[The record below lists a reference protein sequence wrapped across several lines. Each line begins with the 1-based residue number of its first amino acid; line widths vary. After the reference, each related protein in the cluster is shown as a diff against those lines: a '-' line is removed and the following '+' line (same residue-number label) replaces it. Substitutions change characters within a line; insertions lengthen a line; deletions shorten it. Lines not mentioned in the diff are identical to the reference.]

1 MAQKSN
7 LNVSPYFDDFDS
19 NNNFYK
25 VLFNPGFPVQAR
37 ELTTSQSILQNQIED
52 FGSHIFKNGSVVI
65 PGNLVFDNR
74 YHSVKLNSS
83 NFGIDIS
90 IYINNYVGKTITGKI
105 SNVSA
110 TIEKVA
116 LPTTDP
122 VDDITIYVK
131 YVGGNDNF
139 ETSTFVDGEALICD
153 ENVTYGNTTIEA
165 NTDFAGIISENA
177 TSIGSAASIGDGVFF
192 IRGYFVNVSQQT
204 ILLDYY
210 TNKPSYRVG
219 LKVTESFVGA
229 KDDDSLYDNAKG
241 FTNFA
246 APGADRLKI
255 TLTLTK
261 KLLTD
266 LDDTDFVE
274 LLRVDK
280 GKLKKIQSKTQ
291 YNLLKD
297 FIAERTYDESGN
309 YTTKQFIPSLHNSLN
324 DNLGSNGIYFE
335 DQTTDQGNT
344 PSENLASIKLSPGR
358 AYVKG
363 YQVDKPYTSI
373 VDVEKPRDTEKI
385 KSITVPFKSP
395 NTLSVLNVQGVPKQG
410 ETIDLFST
418 INSHAAAEN
427 IGIARV
433 YGFNLKNEY
442 KDASSEWDLHLY
454 DIQVR
459 TDLLLNRTVSTT
471 DIPLT
476 SFVVGKNSGAVGF
489 AAVAGAP
496 NGLLKLTQTN
506 GKFQAGETLQ
516 INGLDFPVGVGTVTT
531 FGINDIKGVKQSGAS
546 GFADIGGGNNFKAS
560 TVLRKAPLPNGTIDM
575 SISSSGIATALNAS
589 GGFLGLKHD
598 DIIIY
603 NNDQYTEEV
612 YNAVDTVG
620 SGSTQVTLRAISGVG
635 DGVVDTFT
643 GLLPHGDF
651 AGSVRA
657 FLGVP
662 EIRTNDTGLFAPLPD
677 SNISSVDLD
686 ASNLLISRQITGESI
701 SNQAGGNLLVFDTS
715 QLTGLTNVAFTTFD
729 EDRYSVHLPSGISS
743 SITNDNFKFSAAN
756 EVTIT
761 LKDIVPAGSA
771 TSNVT
776 VNTTVQKNKIDSKI
790 KVYNRSTKLEV
801 TKSKYPASGSTALG
815 GGTSELRDGLTFN
828 KFFGLRVQDEKI
840 SLNQPD
846 AVKLIA
852 VYESVDGATP
862 TLDKLKFS
870 ASIAV
875 SNSCIVGENVIGSES
890 GAVARVIST
899 NAGGDPNSI
908 EVVYLNDSIL
918 TTTEEVTFDESKIEA
933 FIETITLG
941 VKKDLTSSYKLDKG
955 QNKEFYDYSS
965 IVRNQDVAEPTRPL
979 LIIFDHYTVPSGDDG
994 DIFTVLSYDDERYAT
1009 DIPDIDGRF
1018 RASDTIDFR
1027 PRVANFTVDTKS
1039 PFDFTSRTFTG
1050 ASNIFLKV
1058 NEGSVLDY
1066 EYYLPRI
1073 DKLYL
1078 NTKEEFIV
1086 QKGVSARYPKPPQKS
1101 EGLLEI
1107 AQISYPAYLYNPQD
1121 AIFKLIDNRRYT
1133 MRDIG
1138 RIDNRVKNLET
1149 TTSLT
1154 LLELDTKTLQIQDA
1168 EGRNRFKSGFFV
1180 DDFST
1185 TNFMT
1190 RQFTSAEINP
1200 NTNELVPIR
1209 SRNAI
1214 KLDLAPADLNN
1225 KSGNF
1230 PLIDSNLQKTG
1241 RAVTLKY
1248 DEVSWLEQTFATTVE
1263 NVNPFHVVVYTG
1275 NLVLDPSNDV
1285 WTRTVQLEDRNITT
1299 TRNNEVNLN
1308 NNIDLSEFN
1317 FAQIGNVRNRTNRR
1331 RGSGTDNTTTRIR
1344 TGNTT
1349 NVNVNDTTRST
1360 FTTTDV
1366 SIRNIL
1372 ISSERD
1378 SFMRSRN
1385 TEFVASNLKPKT
1397 RYYHFLD
1404 NKRGVDIVP
1413 KLLEI
1418 KNSSGVD
1425 GSDGVFRIGETV
1437 VGSIGNNTRLRFRL
1451 AQPNHKRGKFD
1462 TPITT
1467 YSSNPYKSTPAG
1479 GTAEELAVLYS
1490 QTSPVLN
1497 VDTETL
1503 AEEAEGTY
1511 FGYVT
1516 KDMKLVGQES
1526 GAVAYVKD
1534 VKLISDSIGD
1544 VLGTFF
1550 LRDPNS
1556 TPPGPSVKVETG
1568 TKTFRLSSDQN
1579 NDPGLPGSSDVSFA
1593 EINYV
1598 SNGTVERWQ
1607 NEVTTTNNVNTVNLT
1622 TDIGFNV
1629 ETINIDNV
1637 TTDFF
1642 DPLAQTFVVGGNIEA
1657 PSDIDTNDDIDGA
1670 FLTAIEVFFAK
1681 CDQKSSPIT
1690 FQIRTTE
1697 LGIPTRTVLGTSV
1710 VLFPDSVVGTD
1721 DAGNDILLKNNTSSD
1736 ASVGTKVTF
1745 PEPIFLPPGTEY
1757 ALVLI
1762 SDKSMD
1768 YEVWTAIM
1776 NEPTVNTQNLPT
1788 AEQTT
1793 YSTQYAMG
1801 ALFKSQNGSIW
1812 TENQYQDMK
1821 FKLYKA
1827 NFTSN
1832 SGTAVFYN
1840 PDIITPDNTTPDENS
1855 VEVPRLLN
1863 NPIITLPKTGRVGI
1877 QTFNATDTSTNIAT
1891 KLVVGRKIHA
1901 HNKFDNTA
1909 VISGLGGNVSQLGVS
1924 TGGQNYVATTVDGS
1938 GNYTAVDTYNITG
1951 KGSGLKVKIKTV
1963 GENGQIQSV
1972 ELDPPNKAV
1981 AQVGVAFSGT
1991 GYQVGDIV
1999 GIVTSSAPSGTG
2011 VGAQFVV
2018 NDINGTTT
2026 LFLTDMQG
2034 QDSAWTSSIDQALN
2048 YRDSSVT
2055 SGTVGL
2061 GTYLVTSYTAD
2072 GGVNNGQTLTIQ
2084 DFEHGEYSSLN
2095 KTTLKGITPDTP
2107 ITSLVGS
2114 ISATD
2119 TSLEVG
2125 AAHTSKFAFFE
2136 GSPIGALNPGYI
2148 KLGDEIISYTQVGSN
2163 ILNNLTRGI
2172 DNTIAQPHGQVNA
2185 VELQKYEISG
2195 VSLRRI
2201 SGVERNVNSDGI
2213 DIDSY
2218 NISFDNSATGS
2229 KGIDRS
2235 TDRVL
2240 GTGQPTDIG
2249 PIPALS
2255 FSEERF
2261 VGGDNVHS
2269 STNIMFG
2276 AAVPTFS
2283 LLNPGSDTT
2292 TNASIRTVSGTSVG
2306 GSEVPFVDQGF
2317 EPVEINQYNEFSTPR
2332 LVASKLNENA
2342 HLTSLPRSKSLT
2354 VNLTLNKNA
2363 SSTLS
2368 PVIRTDTSFIELINH
2383 RLNNP
2388 VGAEDYSTDE
2398 RVENIANDPHSS
2410 TYMSTLVQMVK
2421 PATSLKVLISAYRDE
2436 SADFRVMYAL
2446 QKPDDGGDIKFELFP
2461 GYKNLIDTTEDGF
2474 GNLVIDPSKNDGRP
2488 DVFVP
2493 ASLDNEFLEYQFTAE
2508 NLPEFTGYIIKIVMS
2523 GTNQARPPRFKD
2535 LRTIAVR

>member
-19 NNNFYK
+19 SNNFYK

-74 YHSVKLNSS
+74 YHAVKLNST

-90 IYINNYVGKTITGKI
+90 LYINNFVGKTITGKI

-110 TIEKVA
+110 TVEKVA

-139 ETSTFVDGEALICD
+139 ETSSFLDGEALICD
-153 ENVTYGNTTIEA
+153 ENVTYGNTTIQA
-165 NTDFAGIISENA
+165 NTDFAGIINENA

-204 ILLDYY
+204 ILHDYY
-210 TNKPSYRVG
+210 TNTPSYRVG
-219 LKVTESFVGA
+219 LKITESFVGA

-266 LDDTDFVE
+266 LDDIDFVE
-274 LLRVDK
+274 LLRVDQ

-291 YNLLKD
+291 YNILKD
-297 FIAERTYDESGN
+297 YIAERTYDESGN
-309 YTTKQFIPSLHNSLN
+309 YTTKQFVPSLHNSLN

-335 DQTTDQGNT
+335 DQKTDEGNT
-344 PSENLASIKLSPGR
+344 PSDDLAVIKLSPGR
-358 AYVKG
+358 AYVRG
-363 YQVDKPYTSI
+363 YQVDKPFTSI

-385 KSITVPFKSP
+385 KSVTVPFKSP
-395 NTLSVLNVQGVPKQG
+395 NTLSVLNVHGVPKQG
-410 ETIDLFST
+410 ETIDLYST
-418 INSHAAAEN
+418 IQNQPFDDE

-459 TDLLLNRTVSTT
+459 TDLLLNRTVSTS

-496 NGLLKLTQTN
+496 NGLLKLTQTS

-531 FGINDIKGVKQSGAS
+531 FGINDIKSVRQGGAT
-546 GFADIGGGNNFKAS
+546 NFVNLNPTAGDPLNFRAS
-560 TVLRKAPLPNGTIDM
+560 TVLRKAPLPNGTVDM

-620 SGSTQVTLRAISGVG
+620 SGSTQVTLRAIAGVG
-635 DGVVDTFT
+635 AGVTDTFT

-651 AGSVRA
+651 TGSVRA
-657 FLGVP
+657 FLGIP
-662 EIRTNDTGLFAPLPD
+662 EIRTSETGLFAPLPD

-686 ASNLLISRQITGESI
+686 ASNLLISRQITGETI

-715 QLTGLTNVAFTTFD
+715 NLSGLTNVSFATFD
-729 EDRYSVHLPSGISS
+729 EERYSVHLPTGISTQIS
-743 SITNDNFKFSAAN
+743 DSNFRFSGAN
-756 EVTIT
+756 EITIA
-761 LKDIVPAGSA
+761 LRDIIPVASA
-771 TSNVT
+771 TNNVV
-776 VNTTVQKNKIDSKI
+776 VNTTVQKNKVDSKI
-790 KVYNRSTKLEV
+790 KTYNRSTKLNV

-815 GGTSELRDGLTFN
+815 GGASELRDGLTFN

-840 SLNQPD
+840 SLNHPD
-846 AVKLIA
+846 VVKIIA
-852 VYESVDGATP
+852 IYESVDGATP

-870 ASIAV
+870 ASISV
-875 SNSCIVGENVIGSES
+875 SDNCIVGENVIGSES

-918 TTTEEVTFDESKIEA
+918 TTREEVTFDESKIET

-941 VKKDLTSSYKLDKG
+941 VKKDLTNSYKLDKG

-979 LIIFDHYTVPSGDDG
+979 LVIFDHYTIPSNDTG

-1009 DIPDIDGRF
+1009 DIPEIDDRF

-1027 PRVANFTVDTKS
+1027 PRVAEFTVDTKS
-1039 PFDFTSRTFTG
+1039 PFDFTSRTFDSS
-1050 ASNIFLKV
+1050 SNIFLKP

-1086 QKGVSARYPKPPQKS
+1086 RKGVSARYPKPPQKS
-1101 EGLLEI
+1101 EDLLEI

-1138 RIDNRVKNLET
+1138 GIDNRVKNLET

-1154 LLELDTKTLQIQDA
+1154 LLELDTKTLQIQDS

-1200 NTNELVPIR
+1200 NTNELVPVR

-1241 RAVTLKY
+1241 RAITLKY
-1248 DEVSWLEQTFATTVE
+1248 DEVGWLEQIFATTVE

-1275 NLVLDPSNDV
+1275 NLVLDPTNDV
-1285 WTRTVQLEDRNITT
+1285 WTRTVQLEDRNIST
-1299 TRNNEVNLN
+1299 TRNNEINLN

-1317 FAQIGNVRNRTNRR
+1317 FADINRR
-1331 RGSGTDNTTTRIR
+1331 NINRRVANGRMRGATVTETRQSFGERRNENI
-1344 TGNTT
+1344 NQ
-1349 NVNVNDTTRST
+1349 TTRST

-1366 SIRNIL
+1366 SIRNVL
-1372 ISSERD
+1372 ISSDTD

-1397 RYYHFLD
+1397 QYYHFLD
-1404 NKRGVDIVP
+1404 NKRGVDLVP

-1425 GSDGVFRIGETV
+1425 GSDGVFTIGETV
-1437 VGSIGNNTRLRFRL
+1437 VGSIGNRTRLRFRL

-1462 TPITT
+1462 SPRTT

-1479 GTAEELAVLYS
+1479 GTAEALPVLYS

-1497 VDTETL
+1497 VDTEAM

-1534 VKLISDSIGD
+1534 VRLISDRIGD

-1556 TPPGPSVKVETG
+1556 APPGPSVKVETG
-1568 TKTFRLSSDQN
+1568 TKTFRLSSDPN

-1607 NEVTTTNNVNTVNLT
+1607 NEVTTTNNVNNINLSTNIGFQVQTVNVDTIT
-1622 TDIGFNV
+1622 TQFY
-1629 ETINIDNV
+1629 
-1637 TTDFF
+1637 

-1670 FLTAIEVFFAK
+1670 FLTAVEVFFGK
-1681 CDQKSSPIT
+1681 CDQKTAPIT
-1690 FQIRTTE
+1690 FQMRTTE
-1697 LGIPTRTVLGTSV
+1697 LGIPTRRIIGTPV

-1721 DAGNDILLKNNTSSD
+1721 DEGNDILLKDNTSSD

-1745 PEPIFLPPGTEY
+1745 PEPIWLPPGLEY
-1757 ALVLI
+1757 ALVLV

-1776 NEPTVNTQNLPT
+1776 NEPTVNTQNLPN

-1801 ALFKSQNGSIW
+1801 ALFKSQNGSLW

-1840 PDIITPDNTTPDENS
+1840 PDIITPDNSTPDENS
-1855 VEVPRLLN
+1855 VEVPRLLKD
-1863 NPIITLPKTGRVGI
+1863 PIITLPKTGRVGI
-1877 QTFNATDTSTNIAT
+1877 QTFNATDTTSNIAAR
-1891 KLVVGRKIHA
+1891 LVVGRKIHA

-1924 TGGQNYVATTVDGS
+1924 TGGQNYIESPEDGDED
-1938 GNYTAVDTYNITG
+1938 YTAVDTYNITG
-1951 KGSGLKVKIKTV
+1951 SGSGLKVRIKSV
-1963 GENGQIQSV
+1963 GTNGQIQEV
-1972 ELDPPNKAV
+1972 LFDPPDKDPA
-1981 AQVGVAFSGT
+1981 AVGVAFSGS

-1999 GIVTSSAPSGTG
+1999 GIVTSAAPGGTG
-2011 VGAQFVV
+2011 SGAQLVI

-2026 LFLTDMQG
+2026 LFLTDIQG
-2034 QDSAWTSSIDQALN
+2034 QDSAWTSSVDQALN
-2048 YRDSSVT
+2048 YRDSTVT

-2061 GTYLVTSYTAD
+2061 GTYVVTSYAAD
-2072 GGVNNGQTLTIQ
+2072 GGENNGQTLTIQ
-2084 DFEHGEYSSLN
+2084 DFEHGEYSDKN
-2095 KTTLKGITPDTP
+2095 KTTLKGIVPDTP

-2119 TSLEVG
+2119 TQLEVG

-2136 GSPIGALNPGYI
+2136 GVPVGASNLGYI
-2148 KLGDEIISYTQVGSN
+2148 KLGDEIISYNGVGSN
-2163 ILNNLTRGI
+2163 TINNLVRGI
-2172 DNTIAQPHGQVNA
+2172 DNTVAQPHGQVNA

-2201 SGVERNVNSDGI
+2201 NGIERNVNAAGI
-2213 DIDSY
+2213 GIDSY
-2218 NISFDNSATGS
+2218 NITFDNSANGV
-2229 KGIDRS
+2229 DRS
-2235 TDRVL
+2235 ADSSLAV
-2240 GTGQPTDIG
+2240 G
-2249 PIPALS
+2249 PAPELS

-2276 AAVPTFS
+2276 AAVPTFN
-2283 LLNPGSDTT
+2283 LLNPGSDTST
-2292 TNASIRTVSGTSVG
+2292 TASIRTVSGTSVG
-2306 GSEVPFVDQGF
+2306 GSEVPFIDQGF
-2317 EPVEINQYNEFSTPR
+2317 EPVEINEYNEFSTPR

-2342 HLTSLPRSKSLT
+2342 YLTSLPRSKSLT
-2354 VNLTLNKNA
+2354 MNVTLNKTA
-2363 SSTLS
+2363 SSALS
-2368 PVIRTDTSFIELINH
+2368 PIIRTDTAFVELINH

-2398 RVENIANDPHSS
+2398 RVGSIANDPHSS
-2410 TYMSTLVQMVK
+2410 TYMSTVVDLIK

-2446 QKPDDGGDIKFELFP
+2446 QKPDDGGEVKFELFP

>member
-65 PGNLVFDNR
+65 PGNLVYDNR
-74 YHSVKLNSS
+74 YHSVKLNST

-90 IYINNYVGKTITGKI
+90 LYINNFVGKTITGKL

-110 TIEKVA
+110 TVEKVA

-131 YVGGNDNF
+131 YIGGNDNF
-139 ETSTFVDGEALICD
+139 ETSAFTDGEALICD
-153 ENVTYGNTTIEA
+153 ENVTYGNTTIQA
-165 NTDFAGIISENA
+165 NTDFAGLISEDA
-177 TSIGSAASIGDGVFF
+177 TSIGSAASIGKGVYF

-210 TNKPSYRVG
+210 TNTPSYRVG

-261 KLLTD
+261 KLITD

-274 LLRVDK
+274 LLRVDQ

-297 FIAERTYDESGN
+297 YIAERTYDESGN

-335 DQTTDQGNT
+335 DQKTDQGNT
-344 PSENLASIKLSPGR
+344 PSDDLAVIKLSPGR
-358 AYVKG
+358 AYVRG
-363 YQVDKPYTSI
+363 YQVDKPFTSI

-385 KSITVPFKSP
+385 KNVTVPFKAP
-395 NTLSVLNVQGVPKQG
+395 NTLSVYSVHGVPKQG
-410 ETIDLFST
+410 ETIDLYST
-418 INSHAAAEN
+418 IQNQPFGDE

-433 YGFNLKNEY
+433 YGFNLKNAEY
-442 KDASSEWDLHLY
+442 KDGSTEWDLHLY

-459 TDLLLNRTVSTT
+459 TDLTLHRTVSSG

-476 SFVVGKNSGAVGF
+476 SFVVGKSSGAVGF
-489 AAVAGAP
+489 AAVPGAP
-496 NGLLKLTQTN
+496 SGILKLTQTN
-506 GKFQAGETLQ
+506 GKFQAGEALQ
-516 INGLDFPVGVGTVTT
+516 INGIDFPVGVGTVTT
-531 FGINDIKGVKQSGAS
+531 FGINDIKSVRQ
-546 GFADIGGGNNFKAS
+546 GGGVSGTVNLNSGGGDALNFQAR
-560 TVLRKAPLPNGTIDM
+560 TVLRKAPLPNGTVDM
-575 SISSSGIATALNAS
+575 SISSSGLTTALNVN
-589 GGFLGLKHD
+589 GGFLGLKRD

-603 NNDQYTEEV
+603 NNDQYNEEV

-620 SGSTQVTLRAISGVG
+620 SGSTQVTLRSISGVG
-635 DGVVDTFT
+635 LGVTNTFNPS
-643 GLLPHGDF
+643 LPHSDF
-651 AGSVRA
+651 AGSVKG
-657 FLGVP
+657 FLGIP
-662 EIRTNDTGLFAPLPD
+662 DIRTNETGLFAPLPD
-677 SNISSVDLD
+677 SNIASVDLD
-686 ASNLLISRQITGESI
+686 SSNLLISK
-701 SNQAGGNLLVFDTS
+701 
-715 QLTGLTNVAFTTFD
+715 QLTGEQTDTAGLLKFDTTQLSGLTDVGFSAFD
-729 EDRYSVHLPSGISS
+729 EDRYSVHFPSGISTAIS
-743 SITNDNFKFSAAN
+743 NSNFRFSAAN
-756 EVTIT
+756 EITIT
-761 LKDIVPAGSA
+761 MNNPQQVTSSPGIV
-771 TSNVT
+771 
-776 VNTTVQKNKIDSKI
+776 VNTTVQKSKVDSKI
-790 KVYNRSTKLEV
+790 KTYNRSTKLV
-801 TKSKYPASGSTALG
+801 VAKSKYPASGATALG
-815 GGTSELRDGLTFN
+815 GGTSELADGLVYN

-840 SLNQPD
+840 SLNRPD
-846 AVKLIA
+846 VAKLIA

-862 TLDKLKFS
+862 ILDKLTFS

-875 SNSCIVGENVIGSES
+875 SENCVVGENVIGSDS
-890 GAVARVIST
+890 NAIARVIST
-899 NAGGDPNSI
+899 SAGGDANSI

-918 TTTEEVTFDESKIEA
+918 TTGEIVTFDESNIEA
-933 FIETITLG
+933 PVQTITLG

-979 LIIFDHYTVPSGDDG
+979 LVIFDHYTVPSGDTG
-994 DIFTVLSYDDERYAT
+994 DVFTVLSYDDERYAT
-1009 DIPDIDGRF
+1009 DIPTIDGNF
-1018 RASDTIDFR
+1018 RASDTLDFR
-1027 PRVANFTVDTKS
+1027 PRVAEFTATDKS
-1039 PFDFTSRTFTG
+1039 PFDFTARTFTN
-1050 ASNIFLKV
+1050 ASNIFLKP
-1058 NEGSVLDY
+1058 NEGSLLDY

-1086 QKGVSARYPKPPQKS
+1086 QKGVPARYPKPPQKS

-1138 RIDNRVKNLET
+1138 GIDNRVKNLET

-1154 LLELDTKTLQIQDA
+1154 LLELDTKTLQIQDS

-1180 DDFST
+1180 DDFKT

-1190 RQFTSAEINP
+1190 REFTSAEINP
-1200 NTNELVPIR
+1200 NTNELVPVR

-1225 KSGNF
+1225 KSENF

-1241 RAVTLKY
+1241 RAITLKY
-1248 DEVSWLEQTFATTVE
+1248 DEVGWLEQTFATTVE

-1275 NLVLDPSNDV
+1275 NLVLDPTTDI
-1285 WTRTVQLEDRNITT
+1285 WTRTVQLEDRNITS

-1317 FAQIGNVRNRTNRR
+1317 FAQINRNNINRR
-1331 RGSGTDNTTTRIR
+1331 VADGRRQGTTQTSTQINIGGQRDENI
-1344 TGNTT
+1344 NQ
-1349 NVNVNDTTRST
+1349 TTRST

-1366 SIRNIL
+1366 SIRNVL
-1372 ISSERD
+1372 ISSDRD

-1404 NKRGVDIVP
+1404 NKKGVDLVP
-1413 KLLEI
+1413 KLIEI
-1418 KNSSGVD
+1418 KKSDGTD
-1425 GSDGVFRIGETV
+1425 GSDGVFTVGETV
-1437 VGSIGNNTRLRFRL
+1437 VGTIGNKTLVRFKL
-1451 AQPNHKRGKFD
+1451 AQPNHKRGKFNSP
-1462 TPITT
+1462 TTT
-1467 YSSNPYKSTPAG
+1467 YSSNPYVATPAG
-1479 GTAEELAVLYS
+1479 GTAEALPVIYS
-1490 QTSPVLN
+1490 QQSSILN
-1497 VDTETL
+1497 VDTEAM
-1503 AEEAEGTY
+1503 AEEAEGTF

-1516 KDMKLVGQES
+1516 KDMKLVGRSS

-1534 VKLISDSIGD
+1534 IRLISDSIGD

-1556 TPPGPSVKVETG
+1556 APPGPSVKVETG
-1568 TKTFRLSSDQN
+1568 TKTFRLSSDEN

-1593 EINYV
+1593 EINYI

-1607 NEVTTTNNVNTVNLT
+1607 NEVNTTNIVNNVNLSTN
-1622 TDIGFNV
+1622 IGFSVN
-1629 ETINIDNV
+1629 TINVDTI
-1637 TTDFF
+1637 TTEFY

-1681 CDQKSSPIT
+1681 CDQKTAPIT

-1697 LGIPTRTVLGTSV
+1697 LGIPTRRVIGTPV

-1721 DAGNDILLKNNTSSD
+1721 DDGNNILLKNNTSTD

-1745 PEPIFLPPGTEY
+1745 PEPIWLPPGTEY
-1757 ALVLI
+1757 ALVLV

-1801 ALFKSQNGSIW
+1801 ALFKSQNGSLW

-1827 NFTSN
+1827 NFTSD
-1832 SGTAVFYN
+1832 SGTAVFHN
-1840 PDIITPDNTTPDENS
+1840 PDIITPDNATPDENS
-1855 VEVPRLLN
+1855 VEVPRLLS
-1863 NPIITLPKTGRVGI
+1863 NPIVTLPKKGRVVVNH
-1877 QTFNATDTSTNIAT
+1877 FNNTDSSIFT

-1901 HNKFDNTA
+1901 HNKIRNTA
-1909 VISGLGGNVSQLGVS
+1909 VIEGLGGEVSGVGVA
-1924 TGGQNYVATTVDGS
+1924 TGGLNYKANGS
-1938 GNYTAVDTYNITG
+1938 TDVETYNIIGQGT
-1951 KGSGLKVKIKTV
+1951 GLKVNINSV
-1963 GENGQIQSV
+1963 NGDGNI
-1972 ELDPPNKAV
+1972 LTIT
-1981 AQVGVAFSGT
+1981 QVGLGK
-1991 GYQVGDIV
+1991 GYKIGDIV
-1999 GIVTSSAPSGTG
+1999 GLVTSTADKSTG
-2011 VGAQFVV
+2011 SGAQLEIS
-2018 NDINGTTT
+2018 NISSTDT
-2026 LFLTDMQG
+2026 LYLTDIQG
-2034 QDSAWTSSIDQALN
+2034 QDSSWTNSVNQQLRYN
-2048 YRDSSVT
+2048 DST
-2055 SGTVGL
+2055 NANGTVGL
-2061 GTYLVTSYTAD
+2061 TTYKILSYSAD
-2072 GGVNNGQTLTIQ
+2072 GAPHDGQTLTIQ
-2084 DFEHGEYSSLN
+2084 DFEHGGYSSVN
-2095 KTTLKGITPDTP
+2095 KSILKSVSPDTE
-2107 ITSLVGS
+2107 TTNLVGA

-2119 TSLEVG
+2119 TQLSVGSTTGFAVFEGIPVG
-2125 AAHTSKFAFFE
+2125 AQ
-2136 GSPIGALNPGYI
+2136 NPGYI
-2148 KLGDEIISYTQVGSN
+2148 KIGDEIISYDQVGATT
-2163 ILNNLTRGI
+2163 LNNLGRGI

-2195 VSLRRI
+2195 ISLRRI
-2201 SGVERNVNSDGI
+2201 NGIEKNINASGI

-2218 NISFDNSATGS
+2218 NINFDNSANGL
-2229 KGIDRS
+2229 DRS
-2235 TDRVL
+2235 ADVASVSA
-2240 GTGQPTDIG
+2240 GIG
-2249 PIPALS
+2249 SAPALS
-2255 FSEERF
+2255 FKEKRF

-2276 AAVPTFS
+2276 AAVPTFNI
-2283 LLNPGSDTT
+2283 LNPGSDTNT
-2292 TNASIRTVSGTSVG
+2292 TATIRTVSGTSVG
-2306 GSEVPFVDQGF
+2306 GSEVSFIDQGF
-2317 EPVEINQYNEFSTPR
+2317 ETVEINEYNEFSTPR
-2332 LVASKLNENA
+2332 LVASKVNETAYLNN
-2342 HLTSLPRSKSLT
+2342 LPRNKSLT
-2354 VNLTLNKNA
+2354 VNLTLNKTA
-2363 SSTLS
+2363 SSALS
-2368 PVIRTDTSFIELINH
+2368 PIIRTDTAFVELINH

-2388 VGAEDYSTDE
+2388 VGAEDYSIDP
-2398 RVENIANDPHSS
+2398 RVDNIANDPHSAS
-2410 TYMSTLVQMVK
+2410 YMSRVIELVK

-2436 SADFRVMYAL
+2436 SADFRVLYAL
-2446 QKPDDGGDIKFELFP
+2446 QKPDDGGEVKFELFP
-2461 GYKNLIDTTEDGF
+2461 GYNNILNTREDEVGR
-2474 GNLVIDPSKNDGRP
+2474 LVRDSSKNDGRP

>member
-65 PGNLVFDNR
+65 PGNLVYDSR
-74 YHSVKLNSS
+74 YHSVKLNST
-83 NFGIDIS
+83 NFGVDIS
-90 IYINNYVGKTITGKI
+90 IYLDKFIGKTITGKI

-110 TIEKVA
+110 TIEKVV

-122 VDDITIYVK
+122 VEDITIYVK
-131 YVGGNDNF
+131 YIDGNDNF
-139 ETSTFVDGEALICD
+139 ETSTFTDGEALICD
-153 ENVTYGNTTIEA
+153 ENITYGNTTIQA
-165 NTDFAGIISENA
+165 NTDFASLINEDA
-177 TSIGSAASIGDGVFF
+177 TSIGSAASIGKGVFF

-204 ILLDYY
+204 IVLDYY
-210 TNKPSYRVG
+210 TNTPTYRVG
-219 LKVTESFVGA
+219 LKITESFVGA

-255 TLTLTK
+255 TLSLTK
-261 KLLTD
+261 KLITD

-274 LLRVDK
+274 LLRVDS
-280 GKLKKIQSKTQ
+280 GKLKKIQTKTE
-291 YNLLKD
+291 YNLIRD
-297 FIAERTYDESGN
+297 YIAERTYDESGN
-309 YTTKQFIPSLHNSLN
+309 YTVKQFVPSLHNSLN
-324 DNLGSNGIYFE
+324 DNLGSNGIFFE
-335 DQTTDQGNT
+335 DQKTDDGNT
-344 PSENLASIKLSPGR
+344 PSEDLAVIKLSPGR

-363 YQVDKPYTSI
+363 YMVDKPFTSI
-373 VDVEKPRDTEKI
+373 VDVEKPRDIEKI
-385 KSITVPFKSP
+385 KSVTVPFKAP
-395 NTLSVLNVQGVPKQG
+395 NTLSVYSVLGVPKQG
-410 ETIDLFST
+410 EIIDLFST
-418 INSHAAAEN
+418 IDSQAASEN
-427 IGIARV
+427 IGSARV
-433 YGFNLKNEY
+433 YGFNLKNLPY
-442 KDASSEWDLHLY
+442 KDGSSEWDLHLY

-459 TDLLLNRTVSTT
+459 TDLTLHKSLSSSEV
-471 DIPLT
+471 PLT
-476 SFVVGKNSGAVGF
+476 SFVVGKNSGAVGY
-489 AAVAGAP
+489 AAAAGAT

-531 FGINDIKGVKQSGAS
+531 FGLNDIKSVKQSGAS
-546 GFADIGGGNNFKAS
+546 GFANLGGGTNFKAR
-560 TVLRKAPLPNGTIDM
+560 TVLKKLSLPNNTSDILV
-575 SISSSGIATALNAS
+575 SNSGIATAVNAF

-603 NNDQYTEEV
+603 TNPQFSQEV
-612 YNAVDTVG
+612 QNAVDVVNPD
-620 SGSTQVTLRAISGVG
+620 GSTVTLRAISGVG
-635 DGVVDTFT
+635 TGVGDGITNTFDPRLP
-643 GLLPHGDF
+643 LLNDENISP
-651 AGSVRA
+651 VKA
-657 FLGVP
+657 FLGIP
-662 EIRTNDTGLFAPLPD
+662 EIRTNETGLIAPLPD
-677 SNISSVDLD
+677 NNIASVDLD

-701 SNQAGGNLLVFDTS
+701 SNQADGNLLVFDTS

-729 EDRYSVHLPSGISS
+729 EDRYSVHLPTGISS
-743 SITNDNFKFSAAN
+743 AISDSNFRFSGAN
-756 EVTIT
+756 EITIT
-761 LKDIVPAGSA
+761 LKDIVPAGSV

-815 GGTSELRDGLTFN
+815 GGTSELRDGLVFN
-828 KFFGLRVQDEKI
+828 KFFGLRVQDERI
-840 SLNQPD
+840 SLNRPD
-846 AVKLIA
+846 VAKIIA

-862 TLDKLKFS
+862 TLDRLVFS
-870 ASIAV
+870 ASVAV
-875 SNSCIVGENVIGSES
+875 SDNCVVGETITGSDS
-890 GAVARVIST
+890 SAVARIIST
-899 NAGGDPNSI
+899 NADGNPNSI
-908 EVVYLNDSIL
+908 EIVYLNNSIL
-918 TTTEEVTFDESKIEA
+918 TKGELVTFDESDIEA
-933 FIETITLG
+933 SIETITVG

-965 IVRNQDVAEPTRPL
+965 IVRNQDVSEPTRPL
-979 LIIFDHYTVPSGDDG
+979 LIIFDHYTVPTNDVGDV
-994 DIFTVLSYDDERYAT
+994 FTVSSYDDERFAT
-1009 DIPDIDGRF
+1009 DIPIIDNKF

-1027 PRVANFTVDTKS
+1027 PRVAEFTADNKS

-1050 ASNIFLKV
+1050 SSNIFLKV

-1086 QKGVSARYPKPPQKS
+1086 QKGISARYPKPPQKS

-1138 RIDNRVKNLET
+1138 GIDDRVKNLET

-1190 RQFTSAEINP
+1190 REFTSAEINP

-1241 RAVTLKY
+1241 RAITLKY
-1248 DEVSWLEQTFATTVE
+1248 DEVDWLEQSFATTVE

-1299 TRNNEVNLN
+1299 TRNNEINLDQ
-1308 NNIDLSEFN
+1308 NIDLSGFN
-1317 FAQIGNVRNRTNRR
+1317 FAQIGNIGNRNRRQRGGGTNNTRTNIRSNGVRN
-1331 RGSGTDNTTTRIR
+1331 
-1344 TGNTT
+1344 
-1349 NVNVNDTTRST
+1349 VNLNETTRST

-1404 NKRGVDIVP
+1404 NKKGVDLVP

-1418 KNSSGVD
+1418 KNTSGVD

-1437 VGSIGNNTRLRFRL
+1437 VGSIGNVTRVRFKL
-1451 AQPNHKRGKFD
+1451 AQPNHKRGVFNN
-1462 TPITT
+1462 PSTT
-1467 YSSNPYKSTPAG
+1467 YSSNPYIVTPAG
-1479 GTAEELAVLYS
+1479 GTVESLPTIYS
-1490 QTSPVLN
+1490 QTSPILN
-1497 VDTETL
+1497 VDTEAL
-1503 AEEAEGTY
+1503 AEEAQGSF

-1534 VKLISDSIGD
+1534 VKLISDSVGD

-1550 LRDPNS
+1550 IRDPNS

-1568 TKTFRLSSDQN
+1568 TKTFRLSSDPN

-1607 NEVTTTNNVNTVNLT
+1607 NEVTTTNNVNNVNLT
-1622 TDIGFNV
+1622 TDIGFDIN
-1629 ETINIDNV
+1629 TINIDTV
-1637 TTDFF
+1637 TTEFF

-1657 PSDIDTNDDIDGA
+1657 PSDIDTNNDIDGA
-1670 FLTAIEVFFAK
+1670 FLTSVEVFFAK
-1681 CDQKSSPIT
+1681 CDQKSAPVT

-1697 LGIPTRTVLGTSV
+1697 LGIPTRTVIGTPV
-1710 VLFPDSVVGTD
+1710 VLFPNSVVRTD
-1721 DAGNDILLKNNTSSD
+1721 DNGNDILLKDNTSTD

-1757 ALVLI
+1757 ALVLV

-1812 TENQYQDMK
+1812 SENQYQDMK

-1840 PDIITPDNTTPDENS
+1840 PDIITPDNSTPDENS
-1855 VEVPRLLN
+1855 IEVPRLLS
-1863 NPIITLPKTGRVGI
+1863 NPIVTLPKKGRVGVT
-1877 QTFNATDTSTNIAT
+1877 TFNASDSSTNIAS

-1909 VISGLGGNVSQLGVS
+1909 VIEGIGGDVSAVGVA
-1924 TGGQNYVATTVDGS
+1924 TGGQNYSIGS
-1938 GNYTAVDTYNITG
+1938 QEVETFNVSGR
-1951 KGSGLKVKIKTV
+1951 GSGLKLVITGVGTGGEIKTLTHV
-1963 GENGQIQSV
+1963 TS
-1972 ELDPPNKAV
+1972 PNIT
-1981 AQVGVAFSGT
+1981 GS
-1991 GYQVGDIV
+1991 GYQLGDIV
-1999 GIVTSSAPSGTG
+1999 GIVTSTTNKNKGSGARIQISAI
-2011 VGAQFVV
+2011 
-2018 NDINGTTT
+2018 NDNNV
-2026 LFLTDMQG
+2026 LFLTDIQG
-2034 QDSAWTSSIDQALN
+2034 QNSSWTGSVDQSLN
-2048 YRDSSVT
+2048 YRDSDVA

-2061 GTYLVTSYTAD
+2061 STYKILSYTPEGAPND
-2072 GGVNNGQTLTIQ
+2072 GQTLTVQ
-2084 DFEHGEYSSLN
+2084 DFEHGEYSFRN
-2095 KTTLKGITPDTP
+2095 KTIVKGITPDTE
-2107 ITSLVGS
+2107 ITSLIGS
-2114 ISATD
+2114 ISASD
-2119 TSLEVG
+2119 TQLEVG
-2125 AAHTSKFAFFE
+2125 SAHTSKFAFFE
-2136 GSPIGALNPGYI
+2136 GVPVGASNLGYI
-2148 KLGDEIISYTQVGSN
+2148 KLGNEIISYNGVGSN
-2163 ILNNLTRGI
+2163 TLNNLVRGV
-2172 DNTIAQPHGQVNA
+2172 DNTVAQPHGQVNA

-2201 SGVERNVNSDGI
+2201 NGIEKSVNSSGI
-2213 DIDSY
+2213 GIDSY
-2218 NISFDNSATGS
+2218 NITIDSSANGT
-2229 KGIDRS
+2229 DRS
-2235 TDRVL
+2235 ADATLAV
-2240 GTGQPTDIG
+2240 G
-2249 PIPALS
+2249 PAPALS
-2255 FSEERF
+2255 FNEKRF

-2269 STNIMFG
+2269 STNLMYG

-2283 LLNPGSDTT
+2283 LLNPGSDTNT
-2292 TNASIRTVSGTSVG
+2292 TATIRTISGTSIG
-2306 GSEVPFVDQGF
+2306 GSEESFVDQGF
-2317 EPVEINQYNEFSTPR
+2317 ESVEINQYNEFSTPR
-2332 LVASKLNENA
+2332 LVASKINEDAYLNN
-2342 HLTSLPRSKSLT
+2342 LPRNKSLT
-2354 VNLTLNKNA
+2354 VNLTLSKSE

-2368 PVIRTDTSFIELINH
+2368 PVIRTDTAFVELINH

-2388 VGAEDYSTDE
+2388 VGAEDYSNDS
-2398 RVENIANDPHSS
+2398 RVDNIVNDPHSATYVS
-2410 TYMSTLVQMVK
+2410 TMVDLVK

-2436 SADFRVMYAL
+2436 SADFRVLYAL
-2446 QKPDDGGDIKFELFP
+2446 KKPDDGDNEVRFELFP

-2508 NLPEFTGYIIKIVMS
+2508 NLPEFTGYMIKIVMS
-2523 GTNQARPPRFKD
+2523 GTNQARPPRLKD